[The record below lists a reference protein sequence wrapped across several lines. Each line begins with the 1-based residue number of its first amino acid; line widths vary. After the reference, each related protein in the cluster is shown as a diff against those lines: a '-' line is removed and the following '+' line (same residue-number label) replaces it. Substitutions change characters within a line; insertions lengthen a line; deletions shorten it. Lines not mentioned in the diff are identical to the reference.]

1 MSPSTVSRAW
11 RRFQD
16 TGSYSRRA
24 GQGRRRFLTHQQD
37 WYLLLCAKRNRMS
50 TARALKNDLQQGS
63 DVNVSDQ
70 TIRNKLHEVGLRV
83 QRPLVGPVL
92 TAQHRG
98 A

>member
-1 MSPSTVSRAW
+1 
-11 RRFQD
+11 
-16 TGSYSRRA
+16 
-24 GQGRRRFLTHQQD
+24 
-37 WYLLLCAKRNRMS
+37 MS